1 MAKTHGGD
9 SDTRTL
15 TEFRPPRRLAWER
28 CSLVFRSSHVGGKYV
43 RRAWEGKVLASFSL
57 LVRTM
62 FNNNFPRMGHFDQ
75 DTTTTT
81 VSTTVTHTHTD
92 TNAHAHIPNMLPHAS
107 HDATYFYY
115 RLFTRD
121 SEPINSALAFQDGD
135 PSLGRV
141 SRQRLR
147 MSANAQQGELLNC
160 AQLTLALSKFEGNN
174 DPIRNANVHNDDGP
188 MHAGDK
194 VQDWQGRSPDTAVGI
209 VLGMSAVQAQI
220 YFGGGAQV
228 QRQGAP
234 PAAAGGAGGAFGVSL
249 AGAQAGVG
257 GPPPPKPSAEE
268 IAAAGAEMER
278 FQASMTNGFT
288 SMMGAF
294 RQGSGGDNGRMEGG
308 FGGMGG
314 GFGGMGG
321 GVGGMGGGFGGMRG
335 MGGMGGM
342 GNGPSGM
349 GPGDMMPG
357 GGLGGMM
364 GGGGNSMFGASMFA
378 SMGRSPTPQAPEE
391 GKPEA

>member
-1 MAKTHGGD
+1 MSSLSKSALFWRSGTIQ
-9 SDTRTL
+9 
-15 TEFRPPRRLAWER
+15 RPAIYIVCLAE
-28 CSLVFRSSHVGGKYV
+28 
-43 RRAWEGKVLASFSL
+43 VLDSFS

-62 FNNNFPRMGHFDQ
+62 FNNNFPQMGHFDQ
-75 DTTTTT
+75 DITTTT

-92 TNAHAHIPNMLPHAS
+92 TDAHAHIPNMVPHAS

-174 DPIRNANVHNDDGP
+174 DPIRKANVHNDDGP

-228 QRQGAP
+228 QRQGVP

-249 AGAQAGVG
+249 SGAQAGVG
-257 GPPPPKPSAEE
+257 GPPPPNPSAEE
-268 IAAAGAEMER
+268 IAAARVEMEG
-278 FQASMTNGFT
+278 FQASMTNGIT

-294 RQGSGGDNGRMEGG
+294 GQGSGGGN
-308 FGGMGG
+308 GGMGG
-314 GFGGMGG
+314 GFGGMGS
-321 GVGGMGGGFGGMRG
+321 MGPSG
-335 MGGMGGM
+335 MGGMG
-342 GNGPSGM
+342 PSGM
-349 GPGDMMPG
+349 GNMMSG

-364 GGGGNSMFGASMFA
+364 GGMSNGGNSMFGASMFA
-378 SMGRSPTPQAPEE
+378 SMGQSSTPQPHEE

>member
-1 MAKTHGGD
+1 
-9 SDTRTL
+9 
-15 TEFRPPRRLAWER
+15 
-28 CSLVFRSSHVGGKYV
+28 
-43 RRAWEGKVLASFSL
+43 
-57 LVRTM
+57 M
-62 FNNNFPRMGHFDQ
+62 FNNGFHPMGHFDQ

-92 TNAHAHIPNMLPHAS
+92 TDAHAHMPHMVPHAS

-147 MSANAQQGELLNC
+147 ISANARQGELLNC
-160 AQLTLALSKFEGNN
+160 SQLTLALSKFEGNN
-174 DPIRNANVHNDDGP
+174 DPIRTASVHNDDGP

-209 VLGMSAVQAQI
+209 VLGLSAVQAQM

-249 AGAQAGVG
+249 SGAQAGFG
-257 GPPPPKPSAEE
+257 GPPPGKPSAEE
-268 IAAAGAEMER
+268 IAATRVEMEK

-294 RQGSGGDNGRMEGG
+294 GQRAG
-308 FGGMGG
+308 GGMGG
-314 GFGGMGG
+314 GFGEMGAMGG
-321 GVGGMGGGFGGMRG
+321 MSPSGFGGMGMGMPGGGHGMGPNGMG
-335 MGGMGGM
+335 MGGMGM
-342 GNGPSGM
+342 G
-349 GPGDMMPG
+349 MPG
-357 GGLGGMM
+357 GGMGGMM
-364 GGGGNSMFGASMFA
+364 GGMPPGGSMFGASMFA
-378 SMGRSPTPQAPEE
+378 SMGQSSTPPAHEE
-391 GKPEA
+391 RKPEA